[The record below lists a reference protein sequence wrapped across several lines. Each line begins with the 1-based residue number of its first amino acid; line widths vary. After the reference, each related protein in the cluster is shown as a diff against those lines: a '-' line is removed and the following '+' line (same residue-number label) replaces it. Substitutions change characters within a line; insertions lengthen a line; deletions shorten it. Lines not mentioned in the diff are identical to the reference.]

1 MVSLI
6 DRDTQYFVAESTKT
20 LSLEDSSVSEHPNDA
35 IWAGCINVPKAGR
48 LCEHT
53 LQAMP
58 SQGCRTAHFEVL
70 DMPKD
75 ERFQDLPF
83 VQSEPFFKY
92 YCGVPLRTKNGV
104 NIGSLFALDDK
115 VREPLS
121 STNLSFL
128 SIMADNVM
136 THLEASK
143 EKEQRRQALNMNV
156 CLAAFVDR
164 KYQKG
169 GQKKRTKR
177 ADTSGKSEALL
188 LHSQASPIHRD
199 TSRASQSGSEYL
211 RGSPEAS
218 DSCNKA
224 IEPSPL
230 ARDHCQ
236 EHDPVR
242 DSSASDASDKS
253 RMREP
258 GDSVHRRTFE
268 RAADLLRKALSL
280 EYGGGVVF
288 LDTATA
294 SVLKE
299 TCHSSSVLEC
309 LDDEEATISRQG
321 PTYGTPNEP
330 SVSPEILGSIA
341 AESTQHRNM
350 QAAALLG
357 ESITEGLDTHGNKSN
372 MSPADLERLVK
383 RHPRGRLYAIHEDV
397 RGASGSS
404 SEDSRSATRDVRRG
418 AEAKLLLRYFPAA
431 KQVIFIPLWDPN
443 YARWSACFAYTT
455 SEYRTFSHEADFL
468 FCVAFCNCIMAETSR
483 LATVTADQQKGDF
496 IGSVSHEL
504 RSPLHG
510 IMASCEFLQDTE
522 CSAFQRSLIDTA
534 ESCARTLLDTIN
546 MVLDYSKINSFERD
560 WRSAGK
566 GKRGRHVTALEGP
579 QAFLNIYD
587 EVDVA
592 AITEEVVEGSVTGFT
607 SRESQVQD
615 YDDVGYQAPSQKA
628 APDKDSNNESTND
641 ARPHISPPE
650 VEVVLDIE
658 HHDWAFVTQP
668 GAFRRVVMNL
678 VGNSLKYTKTGFIKI
693 KLQVV
698 VDSMQAEE
706 ADQTNHDDR
715 TCDVVLTVAD
725 SGIGISAEYL
735 RTKVFTPFAQENSL
749 APGTGLGLSLV
760 RSIVSMLGGVI
771 SIQSVLGEGTK
782 VTVRF
787 PMQRR
792 SSSTTPRESNKVSA
806 HKRRVEALRECS
818 SSSLVSLF
826 NAGAPCDSPQQ
837 KEGLEAIRSCIA
849 TYATSWYGCQFVAP
863 LGDSADQPRPDVM
876 VVDEVDLSALV
887 RADPEALRT
896 ASVVVLCANA
906 SRASVLA
913 AVSGYRNAHLISKPF
928 GPYKLAKAFQLA
940 LNRSAAKR
948 TQTTDPTN
956 PSIPLLAPSL
966 MHDAVIGAPRSIT
979 HKSQDCGIA
988 STSIL
993 NNGGVAAP
1001 DSSQNTHVLND
1012 KTKSAGRE
1020 ERKRRN
1026 PQYPFPD
1033 VAAAQRKEK
1042 LPLRPALELS
1052 NSTTPT
1058 LQETQTASEHVPALT
1073 LSRGI
1078 LASGS
1083 QKQFTDAAPEACS
1096 QPRIL
1101 LVDDNKINLKLLHT
1115 FMRKRAY
1122 SDVHHAEDGA
1132 QAVDLYIKLAD
1143 AGKPPEIVFMDIS
1156 MPIMDGF
1163 EATRRIREYED
1174 KKRDTMTVMQTPAP
1188 ALIIALTG
1196 NASARDQNEAFTS
1209 GVDVYLTKPVSFK
1222 EVGRLLDD
1230 WHSSGGAEIVNG
1242 A

>member
-1 MVSLI
+1 
-6 DRDTQYFVAESTKT
+6 
-20 LSLEDSSVSEHPNDA
+20 
-35 IWAGCINVPKAGR
+35 
-48 LCEHT
+48 
-53 LQAMP
+53 
-58 SQGCRTAHFEVL
+58 
-70 DMPKD
+70 
-75 ERFQDLPF
+75 
-83 VQSEPFFKY
+83 
-92 YCGVPLRTKNGV
+92 
-104 NIGSLFALDDK
+104 
-115 VREPLS
+115 
-121 STNLSFL
+121 
-128 SIMADNVM
+128 
-136 THLEASK
+136 
-143 EKEQRRQALNMNV
+143 
-156 CLAAFVDR
+156 
-164 KYQKG
+164 
-169 GQKKRTKR
+169 
-177 ADTSGKSEALL
+177 
-188 LHSQASPIHRD
+188 
-199 TSRASQSGSEYL
+199 
-211 RGSPEAS
+211 
-218 DSCNKA
+218 
-224 IEPSPL
+224 
-230 ARDHCQ
+230 
-236 EHDPVR
+236 
-242 DSSASDASDKS
+242 
-253 RMREP
+253 
-258 GDSVHRRTFE
+258 
-268 RAADLLRKALSL
+268 
-280 EYGGGVVF
+280 
-288 LDTATA
+288 
-294 SVLKE
+294 
-299 TCHSSSVLEC
+299 
-309 LDDEEATISRQG
+309 
-321 PTYGTPNEP
+321 
-330 SVSPEILGSIA
+330 
-341 AESTQHRNM
+341 
-350 QAAALLG
+350 
-357 ESITEGLDTHGNKSN
+357 
-372 MSPADLERLVK
+372 
-383 RHPRGRLYAIHEDV
+383 
-397 RGASGSS
+397 
-404 SEDSRSATRDVRRG
+404 
-418 AEAKLLLRYFPAA
+418 
-431 KQVIFIPLWDPN
+431 
-443 YARWSACFAYTT
+443 
-455 SEYRTFSHEADFL
+455 
-468 FCVAFCNCIMAETSR
+468 
-483 LATVTADQQKGDF
+483 
-496 IGSVSHEL
+496 
-504 RSPLHG
+504 
-510 IMASCEFLQDTE
+510 
-522 CSAFQRSLIDTA
+522 
-534 ESCARTLLDTIN
+534 

-566 GKRGRHVTALEGP
+566 GKRGRQTTALEGP

-607 SRESQVQD
+607 SRESHVQD
-615 YDDVGYQAPSQKA
+615 YDDVGYQAPSQKV
-628 APDKDSNNESTND
+628 APDKDSNNGSTND
-641 ARPHISPPE
+641 ACPYISPPE

-698 VDSMQAEE
+698 VDSMQPEE
-706 ADQTNHDDR
+706 ADQTNHDER

-760 RSIVSMLGGVI
+760 RSIGEQQSLGA
-771 SIQSVLGEGTK
+771 QTK
-782 VTVRF
+782 
-787 PMQRR
+787 
-792 SSSTTPRESNKVSA
+792 SGSTPRIQQLEVCLLLQQEPHPEYQDSLSED
-806 HKRRVEALRECS
+806 HCECDMS
-818 SSSLVSLF
+818 RHDLLANTFNRLVSLF

-863 LGDSADQPRPDVM
+863 LGDSADQSRPDIV

-940 LNRSAAKR
+940 LNRSATKR